1 MQLATWDGGLALLI
15 VRTHREKLRELHS
28 RESPRGLSERYPGG
42 YWPLDPG
49 KAAVLRTGGHMSC
62 RHGAWAKGTFGN
74 TDASGGHSSSR
85 PHRTTVT
92 PSGKQ
97 ARTQK
102 EPSEGRCWKGRS
114 KWHLSSVPLAG
125 VPANRMPDKHPK
137 VWKGTASLGKFIVY
151 PVHAIPSSS

>member
-1 MQLATWDGGLALLI
+1 MPAESRAKVGTLL
-15 VRTHREKLRELHS
+15 
-28 RESPRGLSERYPGG
+28 ESRGLPGG
-42 YWPLDPG
+42 EGAGCLRQLRVRETEGPASLDT
-49 KAAVLRTGGHMSC
+49 LSC

-85 PHRTTVT
+85 PHRTTVP

-125 VPANRMPDKHPK
+125 VAASRMPDEHPK